1 MREDSGGQFHAS
13 PGKANGRTWPWPPPP
28 PPQVYSSTTG
38 PYLAVI
44 PRPAGGSGLRP
55 SLEPPALP
63 PGRCLLRRARGSV
76 GCITPEQTWDPG
88 QHQEEVAR
96 RGLPQVQCRAWSTVG
111 TPLLNGGWLE
121 GVERKNSEERRTVA
135 SGTGHLTLGRGG
147 LAPHPT
153 PHQIHR
159 PLPPWVSAFPR
170 SRDNPGALEA
180 PGLRLTSS

>member
-1 MREDSGGQFHAS
+1 MREDSGGRFHAS
-13 PGKANGRTWPWPPPP
+13 PGKANGRTWPWA
-28 PPQVYSSTTG
+28 PQLYSSTTG

-44 PRPAGGSGLRP
+44 SQPAGGSGLRL

-63 PGRCLLRRARGSV
+63 PGRCLSRCTWGSV
-76 GCITPEQTWDPG
+76 GGITPEQTWDLG

-96 RGLPQVQCRAWSTVG
+96 RGLPQVQCRASSTVG

-121 GVERKNSEERRTVA
+121 GMERKNSEERRTVA

-147 LAPHPT
+147 LAPR

-170 SRDNPGALEA
+170 SRDNPEALEA
-180 PGLRLTSS
+180 PGSRLTSS